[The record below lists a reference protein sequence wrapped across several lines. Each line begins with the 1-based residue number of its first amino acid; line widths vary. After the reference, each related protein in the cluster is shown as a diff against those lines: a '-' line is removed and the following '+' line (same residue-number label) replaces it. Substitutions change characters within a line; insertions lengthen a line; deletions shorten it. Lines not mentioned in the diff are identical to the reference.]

1 MTDSTRFI
9 NNIATK
15 KRGGSRSNPQFL
27 GAITKFWEKELKI
40 KGSGHLADV
49 EREQVSQIIT
59 KTLTLN
65 SLFPVL

>member
-9 NNIATK
+9 NSNATK

-40 KGSGHLADV
+40 NGSGHLADV